1 MRPLAWPASAP
12 AVRADPTRVAV
23 WRRARRVLV
32 VRLDNLGDLL
42 MTTPAIA
49 ALREGLPQAR
59 LTLLASPAGAAAGP
73 HLPMLDAVIPWAA
86 PWVRHPA
93 PPAAGGSDPD
103 ALRAEGTLLARLTDG
118 AYDAAVI
125 FTVCTQSPLPAALL
139 CRLAGIPLRL
149 AHCRENP
156 YALLSDWLP
165 EQDAVEAGAPHAQQQ
180 LLARHEVRR
189 QLDLVAAVGL
199 HTADEGLRFVV
210 RPDDRARL
218 ARRLQACGLRP
229 GARYAVLHPGAT
241 AASRRW
247 PAEAFGTAARALA
260 ANGCTVVFSGTADEA
275 ALAGTALRGMAGS
288 RDAPVGLSLAGVLDL
303 GELAA
308 LIEGAAVLVSNNSA
322 PVHLAA
328 ALGTPVVDLYALTN
342 PQHTPWR
349 AQARVLYHD
358 VPCRWCLR
366 SACPQQHHDCLRR
379 VPPQDVAEAALA
391 LMRPVGHPLPE
402 SAA

>member
-1 MRPLAWPASAP
+1 M
-12 AVRADPTRVAV
+12 
-23 WRRARRVLV
+23 
-32 VRLDNLGDLL
+32 
-42 MTTPAIA
+42 
-49 ALREGLPQAR
+49 
-59 LTLLASPAGAAAGP
+59 
-73 HLPMLDAVIPWAA
+73 
-86 PWVRHPA
+86 
-93 PPAAGGSDPD
+93 
-103 ALRAEGTLLARLTDG
+103 
-118 AYDAAVI
+118 
-125 FTVCTQSPLPAALL
+125 
-139 CRLAGIPLRL
+139 
-149 AHCRENP
+149 
-156 YALLSDWLP
+156 
-165 EQDAVEAGAPHAQQQ
+165 AGAPHAQQQ

-199 HTADEGLRFVV
+199 HTADDGLRFVV

-218 ARRLQACGLRP
+218 ARRLQARGLRP
-229 GARYAVLHPGAT
+229 GGRYAVLHPGAT

-260 ANGCTVVFSGTADEA
+260 ENGCTVVFSGGADEA
-275 ALAGTALRGMAGS
+275 ALAETALRGMAGR
-288 RDAPVGLSLAGVLDL
+288 RDAPVGLSLAGALDL

-402 SAA
+402 TAA